1 MLTPYHCKYLTHNL
15 TRKSVDS
22 SVRLSISLFNT
33 SVDLNLHQIEVA
45 LDEQHVI
52 QQKLQ
57 SLGKQQHLQHQEIFK
72 VEDERI

>member
-1 MLTPYHCKYLTHNL
+1 MLTPYHCKYLAHDL

-22 SVRLSISLFNT
+22 SVRMSTSLFNT

-57 SLGKQQHLQHQEIFK
+57 SLEKQQRRQHQEIFK